1 MWIEKYNTILHHK
14 IFPIENFA
22 NGDTAKKS
30 GGNLV
35 QTSLKKY
42 NLILRYKIF
51 PIKNVGTGDRAKKRG

>member
-1 MWIEKYNTILHHK
+1 MGIQQ
-14 IFPIENFA
+14 
-22 NGDTAKKS
+22 KKR

-51 PIKNVGTGDRAKKRG
+51 PIKNVGNGDRAKKRG